1 MIRPANT
8 IERVLVYSKP
18 VDFRKAVDGLSV
30 IVEQT
35 LDENPF
41 SGTLFVFT
49 NRQRD
54 KVKILCWERNGF
66 VMWYKRLEKERFL
79 WPDKQGDT
87 VTLNGQQLN
96 WLLDGYDIRRLHPHQ
111 KISPLS
117 AL

>member
-8 IERVLVYSKP
+8 IERVLVYAKP

-79 WPDKQGDT
+79 WPDKQGDI

-96 WLLDGYDIRRLHPHQ
+96 WFLDGYDIWRLHPHQ
-111 KISPLS
+111 KITPQS

>member
-18 VDFRKAVDGLSV
+18 IDLSKAVDGLSV
-30 IVEQT
+30 MVEEA
-35 LDENPF
+35 LEENPF

-66 VMWYKRLEKERFL
+66 VM
-79 WPDKQGDT
+79 
-87 VTLNGQQLN
+87 
-96 WLLDGYDIRRLHPHQ
+96 
-111 KISPLS
+111 
-117 AL
+117 

>member
-8 IERVLVYSKP
+8 IERVLIYFKP
-18 VDFRKAVDGLSV
+18 VNFRKAVDGLSV
-30 IVEQT
+30 IVEEA
-35 LDENPF
+35 LEENPF

-79 WPDKQGDT
+79 WPDK
-87 VTLNGQQLN
+87 
-96 WLLDGYDIRRLHPHQ
+96 
-111 KISPLS
+111 
-117 AL
+117 

>member
-30 IVEQT
+30 IVEEV

-54 KVKILCWERNGF
+54 KVKILFWERNGF
-66 VMWYKRLEKERFL
+66 VMWYTRLEKERFL
-79 WPDKQGDT
+79 WPAKQGDI

-111 KISPLS
+111 KITPLS

>member
-8 IERVLVYSKP
+8 IEWVLVYSKP

-30 IVEQT
+30 IVEEA
-35 LDENPF
+35 LEENPF

-66 VMWYKRLEKERFL
+66 VMWYKRLEKERCL

-96 WLLDGYDIRRLHPHQ
+96 WLLDGYDIGRLHPHQ